1 MSFNKVKLPLLI
13 FSTLL
18 ALVTGWMMWSKW
30 QAEELWGYLP
40 LWFFLGFWGT
50 ITLLV
55 SYRSKTKHKHQLLG
69 FSALAG
75 LLLTLGFPPIPLTT
89 LLFVGFIPLLLMER
103 SISEAHPERSARKV
117 FWYAYSA
124 FVFWNI
130 GTTYWVAN
138 TAFFAGIF
146 AIWVNSLFMS
156 IPFVLF
162 HVVNK
167 RMPKLGMIAFVSF
180 WLTFEYFHLD
190 HELSWPWLTLGN
202 GLAQFPSW
210 AQWYEYT
217 GVFGGSLWILV
228 ANTMFYKVISNYY
241 FHRVGISLKALWK
254 PLAFLAVPLLIS
266 FALFFTYEEQ
276 GTASEMVVVQPNYE
290 PHYGKDDVN
299 ELDRFN
305 RHLELTLG
313 AITANT
319 EYVIFP
325 ESSFDRL
332 EEGQLKNNKLIRKFR
347 QALSDYP
354 NLKIIFGAGG
364 YRFFSASE
372 AMGRPAIREGSSRNG
387 DPFYWEAYNAAYQ
400 FSMNND
406 EIQVYHKSKLVPGAE
421 FFPLKNVLPFM
432 KPLVDKLGGSVAGFG
447 MQAERGVFN
456 NTDGYGIAPI
466 ICYESIYGEYVLDYI
481 RNGADALV
489 VITNDGWWDH
499 TAGHRQHLLF
509 AGLRAIETRRSVA
522 RSANTGISGFINQRG
537 EVMSATAYDEPAAL
551 KGTVMLNNTATLYAR
566 YGDLIGRV
574 SIFLSGIL
582 LLNLISKT
590 WQRRAENT
598 KRTA

>member
-1 MSFNKVKLPLLI
+1 MSFKKIKLPLLI
-13 FSTLL
+13 LSAFISII
-18 ALVTGWMMWSKW
+18 TGWMMWSKW

-40 LWFFLGFWGT
+40 LWFFLGVWGT
-50 ITLLV
+50 IVLLV
-55 SYRSKTKHKHQLLG
+55 SIRSKTANKHRILG
-69 FSALAG
+69 LSTLSG
-75 LLLTLGFPPIPLTT
+75 LLLSLGFPPIPLTT
-89 LLFVGFIPLLLMER
+89 LLFVGFVPLLLIEQ
-103 SISEAHPERSARKV
+103 SIADTHPDRSARKV

-162 HVVNK
+162 HVVKK
-167 RMPKLGMIAFVSF
+167 RMPNVGMVAFVSF

-217 GVFGGSLWILV
+217 GVFGGSLWILT
-228 ANTMFYKVISNYY
+228 ANTMFYKVIANYY
-241 FHRVGISLKALWK
+241 FHRVGISLKSLWK
-254 PLAFLAVPLLIS
+254 PLAFLVVPLIIS
-266 FALFFTYEEQ
+266 FSIYFTYEEQ
-276 GTASEMVVVQPNYE
+276 GVDSEMVVVQPNYE
-290 PHYGKDDVN
+290 PHYGKDEVS
-299 ELDRFN
+299 ETTRFN
-305 RHLELTLG
+305 RHLDLSLG
-313 AITANT
+313 AISPNT
-319 EYVIFP
+319 EYLIFP

-332 EEGQLKNNKLIRKFR
+332 DEGQLNNNQMLRKFR
-347 QALSDYP
+347 TALEDYP
-354 NLKIIFGAGG
+354 NLKVIFGSGA

-372 AMGRPAIREGSSRNG
+372 ADRPAIREGTSRNG
-387 DPFYWEAYNAAYQ
+387 EPFYYEAYNAAFQ
-400 FSMNND
+400 FSIVGN
-406 EIQVYHKSKLVPGAE
+406 EVQVYHKSKLVPGAE

-447 MQAERGVFN
+447 KQAEREVFGSTN
-456 NTDGYGIAPI
+456 GFDMAPI
-466 ICYESIYGEYVLDYI
+466 ICYESVYGEYVLGYV

-489 VITNDGWWDH
+489 IITNDGWWDE

-509 AGLRAIETRRSVA
+509 AGLRAIETRRSIA

-537 EVMSATAYDEPAAL
+537 EVISATKYNEATAL
-551 KGTVMLNNTATLYAR
+551 NDTIKLNKVATLYAR

-574 SIFLSGIL
+574 SIFLTAIL
-582 LLNLISKT
+582 LLNLIAKV
-590 WQRRAENT
+590 WQARVERT
-598 KRTA
+598 KKA